1 MRKPSRKQGLVLWAL
16 ACFVLSAGIFPAFD
30 KPISEAAQA
39 QAGVPL
45 IPSSFAELAKQAS
58 PSVVNISTVKTVR
71 GRGLMPMPFGQGD
84 PFREFFERFFRDQMP
99 RDFRQQSLGT
109 GFIIDTQGYILTN
122 NHVVEM
128 AEEIK
133 VKFSDGKEY
142 EAKIIGRDPKTDLAL
157 IKIESDEA
165 LQPLAL
171 GDSEML
177 EVGEWVV
184 AIGNP
189 FGLGNTVTAGIVS
202 AKYRQIGASSYDNFI
217 QTDASINPGNS
228 GGPLL
233 NTSGEVVGINTAI
246 FSQGGG
252 NIGIGFA
259 IPVNMAKDLLP
270 QLKKGRVVRGWL
282 GVMVQKITPELK
294 EKLDLKDEKGALV
307 ADVTQ
312 GGPAEKAG
320 IERGDVIVSFDGKEI
335 KEMRDLPFV
344 VASTPVDKT
353 VIVEAIRKGKKQNF
367 EVKIG
372 ELKDDQEAA
381 QVAEAPPRLGM
392 TLEEL
397 TPELAGNLG
406 LTERSGI
413 VVVQVEDD
421 SPAAAAGLRP
431 GGRDP
436 GNRPEPG
443 AKRRGIQQQD
453 RKVQEGR
460 HHPPSGEKARGNS
473 IPHAEGCRVMD
484 CNPFPIVIAS
494 KSFLESA
501 LRRRPAGP
509 KRKVSGACRN
519 VIEMP

>member
-1 MRKPSRKQGLVLWAL
+1 MIKKEKMNMGKPSAKWMLIVWSLV
-16 ACFVLSAGIFPAFD
+16 CFVLSAGVVPLFD
-30 KPISEAAQA
+30 TAHSKAAQA
-39 QAGVPL
+39 VADAST
-45 IPSSFAELAKQAS
+45 IPASFAELAKKAS

-71 GRGLMPMPFGQGD
+71 GREPMPMPFGQGD
-84 PFREFFERFFRDQMP
+84 PFRDFFERFFRDQMP

-109 GFIIDTQGYILTN
+109 GFIIDKQGYILTN

-128 AEEIK
+128 ADEIK

-142 EAKIIGRDPKTDLAL
+142 EAKIVGRDTKTDLAL
-157 IKIESDEA
+157 IKIESDES
-165 LQPLAL
+165 LQPLIL
-171 GDSEML
+171 GDSETL

-202 AKYRQIGASSYDNFI
+202 AKYRQIGAGSYDNFI

-233 NTSGEVVGINTAI
+233 NISGEVVGINTAI
-246 FSQGGG
+246 FSRSGG

-282 GVMVQKITPELK
+282 GVMVQKITPELR
-294 EKLDLKDEKGALV
+294 EKLNLKDEKGALV
-307 ADVTQ
+307 ADVTK
-312 GGPAEKAG
+312 GGPAEEAG

-335 KEMRDLPFV
+335 REMRDLPFV
-344 VASTPVDKT
+344 VAATPVDKT
-353 VIVEAIRKGKKQNF
+353 VSMELIRKGKKQRF

-372 ELKDDQEAA
+372 ELKEDEEAA
-381 QVAEAPPRLGM
+381 LVAEAPPRLGM
-392 TLEEL
+392 TVEEL

-406 LTERSGI
+406 LAEKSGI

-431 GGRDP
+431 GDVILEIDQSPVESLDTFNSAIEKYKQGDTILLL
-436 GNRPEPG
+436 
-443 AKRRGIQQQD
+443 AKRRGAT
-453 RKVQEGR
+453 VFLTL
-460 HHPPSGEKARGNS
+460 
-473 IPHAEGCRVMD
+473 RV
-484 CNPFPIVIAS
+484 S
-494 KSFLESA
+494 E
-501 LRRRPAGP
+501 
-509 KRKVSGACRN
+509 
-519 VIEMP
+519 